1 MLHAVIEVDF
11 LAEVGVVVDFFFIE
25 VDFVELLPELFQ
37 VTLEFV
43 LVGLTCGSVYAVL
56 GGFDAGLV
64 EFLLFVDIA
73 GTHTGNGILVVAVDI
88 NQCLEAVLLPC
99 VKEPID
105 RPLLVAFAMVDVEVI
120 EEVATDSLQR
130 GAFAL
135 QSIID
140 ELQVLPLVFLPK
152 GGLEPDAETLHH
164 IVLEV
169 FIVTDG
175 NDGIFVRLEG
185 FIFGMVE
192 LATGHDKPRLIK
204 RVTAKHASHGVGK
217 EGFDHIGLGE
227 DVVVALHGVG
237 DIVLRII
244 DAGHGNI
251 LLRHLRAQFFGKAV
265 DVDEDAVKFFI
276 IGFQCGKT
284 LVGGLLVGGVGI
296 CYIRQIS
303 VQWVRAC

>member
-120 EEVATDSLQR
+120 EEVSS
-130 GAFAL
+130 G
-135 QSIID
+135 
-140 ELQVLPLVFLPK
+140 VPLPS
-152 GGLEPDAETLHH
+152 
-164 IVLEV
+164 
-169 FIVTDG
+169 
-175 NDGIFVRLEG
+175 R
-185 FIFGMVE
+185 
-192 LATGHDKPRLIK
+192 
-204 RVTAKHASHGVGK
+204 ASSMNCR
-217 EGFDHIGLGE
+217 FS
-227 DVVVALHGVG
+227 
-237 DIVLRII
+237 R
-244 DAGHGNI
+244 
-251 LLRHLRAQFFGKAV
+251 
-265 DVDEDAVKFFI
+265 
-276 IGFQCGKT
+276 
-284 LVGGLLVGGVGI
+284 
-296 CYIRQIS
+296 
-303 VQWVRAC
+303 